1 MLINQGI
8 KRLFSPTSLSLILIA
23 TSTAAAR
30 QAPPQII
37 FNLQNSFQSFR
48 TMTSSIASWSSPR
61 QRSRIR
67 IVQDRDDI
75 EAIYPLLASYAL
87 TPDSASSV
95 TEFAIDPAGWPSGSS
110 CFFGDPD
117 APLTEPAKP
126 VDEAAHALLES
137 RARDLGLSEK
147 TTQVMLRSLAWKKAH
162 LLAQKP
168 ESPKGFVK
176 HNKLYA
182 EVAAVLLLSYT
193 RYVTHLLVGNLEWT
207 PLLKEYLK
215 KSNYALIPADYRAFP
230 QLETVEVVDLSWKD
244 DERQYY
250 SLEILDYLHYFHRL
264 PSFRNL
270 ILDGTGEYQ
279 MEKLLFPAGT
289 SSPSFKRIQARCTDI
304 SGGVLGMLLRAPKGL
319 EEVVVS
325 IGGLWSMDGGSPI
338 VQLKTIGK
346 CLLTQKETLRV
357 LDLDLENGI
366 HARESEE
373 EAGMEDYSLDEEGEE
388 VIGVTEA
395 TLEKDEYF
403 LLAEAE
409 ATGPLL
415 PHRIPDTRKY
425 GYTIGSFHDFEALTH
440 LSINVQALM
449 GPNDG
454 WEPPYKL
461 KEEPPFQLVDALP
474 PSLEYLCLYGYRKGE
489 NFAVDS
495 HVKELLEK
503 KAERLP
509 RLAEIRGVEETVLGE
524 GASFGGS
531 PEEDDLYQ
539 GKVERIEYVRSWG
552 A

>member
-1 MLINQGI
+1 
-8 KRLFSPTSLSLILIA
+8 
-23 TSTAAAR
+23 
-30 QAPPQII
+30 
-37 FNLQNSFQSFR
+37 
-48 TMTSSIASWSSPR
+48 MTSSIASWSSPSP
-61 QRSRIR
+61 RSRIR

-75 EAIYPLLASYAL
+75 EAIYPLLSSYAL
-87 TPDSASSV
+87 SPDSASSV
-95 TEFAIDPAGWPSGSS
+95 TELAIDPAGWPSGAS
-110 CFFGDPD
+110 CFFGDPN

-126 VDEAAHALLES
+126 VDEAANALLES
-137 RARDLGLSEK
+137 RVRDLGMGETS
-147 TTQVMLRSLAWKKAH
+147 TQAMLTALAWKKAH
-162 LLAQKP
+162 LLAQNP
-168 ESPKGFVK
+168 ESSSGFDE

-182 EVAAVLLLSYT
+182 EVAVVLLLSYT
-193 RYVTHLLVGNLEWT
+193 RNVTHLLVGNLEWT

-244 DERQYY
+244 DERHYY
-250 SLEILDYLHYFHRL
+250 TLEILGYLHYFHRL

-289 SSPSFKRIQARCTDI
+289 SSPSFKRIQARCTDM

-319 EEVVVS
+319 EEAVVS
-325 IGGLWSMDGGSPI
+325 MGGLWSMDGGSPI

-346 CLLTQKETLRV
+346 SLLTQKETLRV

-395 TLEKDEYF
+395 TVEKDEYF
-403 LLAEAE
+403 VLAEAD

-415 PHRIPDTRKY
+415 PHRMPDTRRY
-425 GYTIGSFHDFEALTH
+425 GYTIGSFRDFAALTH
-440 LSINVQALM
+440 LSINIQALM

-461 KEEPPFQLVDALP
+461 KEDPPFRLVDALP

-509 RLAEIRGVEETVLGE
+509 RLTEIRGVEETVLGE
-524 GASFGGS
+524 GTSFGDS

-539 GKVERIEYVRSWG
+539 GKLERIEYVKSWE

>member
-182 EVAAVLLLSYT
+182 EVAAV
-193 RYVTHLLVGNLEWT
+193 
-207 PLLKEYLK
+207 
-215 KSNYALIPADYRAFP
+215 RAY
-230 QLETVEVVDLSWKD
+230 D
-244 DERQYY
+244 
-250 SLEILDYLHYFHRL
+250 
-264 PSFRNL
+264 
-270 ILDGTGEYQ
+270 
-279 MEKLLFPAGT
+279 
-289 SSPSFKRIQARCTDI
+289 AR
-304 SGGVLGMLLRAPKGL
+304 
-319 EEVVVS
+319 
-325 IGGLWSMDGGSPI
+325 
-338 VQLKTIGK
+338 
-346 CLLTQKETLRV
+346 
-357 LDLDLENGI
+357 
-366 HARESEE
+366 
-373 EAGMEDYSLDEEGEE
+373 
-388 VIGVTEA
+388 
-395 TLEKDEYF
+395 
-403 LLAEAE
+403 
-409 ATGPLL
+409 
-415 PHRIPDTRKY
+415 
-425 GYTIGSFHDFEALTH
+425 
-440 LSINVQALM
+440 
-449 GPNDG
+449 
-454 WEPPYKL
+454 
-461 KEEPPFQLVDALP
+461 
-474 PSLEYLCLYGYRKGE
+474 
-489 NFAVDS
+489 
-495 HVKELLEK
+495 
-503 KAERLP
+503 
-509 RLAEIRGVEETVLGE
+509 RG
-524 GASFGGS
+524 
-531 PEEDDLYQ
+531 
-539 GKVERIEYVRSWG
+539 
-552 A
+552 